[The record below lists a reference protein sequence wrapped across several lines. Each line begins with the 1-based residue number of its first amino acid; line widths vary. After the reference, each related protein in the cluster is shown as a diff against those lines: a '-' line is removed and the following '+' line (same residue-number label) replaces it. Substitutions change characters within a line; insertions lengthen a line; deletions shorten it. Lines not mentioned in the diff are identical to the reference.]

1 MLPTIGILPYP
12 GSAAPE
18 HGKKDDG
25 GGGGGWTGFRALY
38 SVQRQGANKRRRRL
52 DRIPRS

>member
-1 MLPTIGILPYP
+1 MLPTVGILPYP

-25 GGGGGWTGFRALY
+25 GGGGWMGFRALY
-38 SVQRQGANKRRRRL
+38 SVQGQGANKRRRRL